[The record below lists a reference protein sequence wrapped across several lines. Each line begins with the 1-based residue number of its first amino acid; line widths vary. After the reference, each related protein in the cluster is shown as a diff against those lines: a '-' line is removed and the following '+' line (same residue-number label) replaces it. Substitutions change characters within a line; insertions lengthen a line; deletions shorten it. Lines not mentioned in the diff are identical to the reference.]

1 LKLKNDGH
9 PISGNGKS
17 GNKVVE
23 LKLKKNDPAKGPN
36 AHKCS
41 LMHKNPEIF
50 TIVDRDGRKVELRVP
65 IGEQIRI
72 VQASLAGMNASQI
85 ARMFCRNRRTVTRII
100 RAPQVQEQ
108 LQRLKE
114 SLLGYSD
121 RWVDSINYRI
131 DNETDGEM
139 AFRLLERFDVIPPK
153 KNRNI
158 MQQQPRFQMS
168 EQDLYESYKKRAA
181 MQLGMMALERHEV
194 YGSALPEGTTEL
206 ADLVKKALS
215 FPAGEKNR

>member
-23 LKLKKNDPAKGPN
+23 LKLKKKSPAHDPN
-36 AHKCS
+36 AHKRS
-41 LMHKNPEIF
+41 LMHTNPEIF
-50 TIVDRDGRKVELRVP
+50 TVVDKDGRKVELRVP
-65 IGEQIRI
+65 IGEQIKI

-100 RAPQVQEQ
+100 RAPEVQTH
-108 LQRLKE
+108 LQGLKE
-114 SLLGYSD
+114 KLLGNSEA
-121 RWVDSINYRI
+121 WLESLNYRI

-139 AFRLLERFDVIPPK
+139 AFRLLERFGVIPPK
-153 KNRNI
+153 KSPH
-158 MQQQPRFQMS
+158 MAQQPQFQMS

-181 MQLGMMALERHEV
+181 MQLGMMALDRHEV
-194 YGSALPEGTTEL
+194 YGSALPEGTKEL
-206 ADLVKKALS
+206 ADLVKKALN
-215 FPAGEKNR
+215 PGEDEKQK